1 MNPKDENEVIG
12 SGKSNEV
19 SNSPCECRVSKRDEE
34 AKRKQMGQR
43 CPSEKTEGTQEPI
56 SRKTNGHV
64 KALGERV
71 NGRPKEA
78 QQD

>member
-1 MNPKDENEVIG
+1 MPK
-12 SGKSNEV
+12 K
-19 SNSPCECRVSKRDEE
+19 
-34 AKRKQMGQR
+34 
-43 CPSEKTEGTQEPI
+43 KTKGTQEPI

-64 KALGERV
+64 KPLGERI

>member
-1 MNPKDENEVIG
+1 
-12 SGKSNEV
+12 
-19 SNSPCECRVSKRDEE
+19 
-34 AKRKQMGQR
+34 MGQG
-43 CPSEKTEGTQEPI
+43 CPKEKTKGTHEPI

-64 KALGERV
+64 KPLGERI

>member
-1 MNPKDENEVIG
+1 MGHGSPIKSVNTHVNAELVKGLRKPEESKMAKD
-12 SGKSNEV
+12 
-19 SNSPCECRVSKRDEE
+19 
-34 AKRKQMGQR
+34 AQ
-43 CPSEKTEGTQEPI
+43 EKIKGTQEPI

-64 KALGERV
+64 KPLGERI

>member
-1 MNPKDENEVIG
+1 MKLVIAHGNAELVKEMRKPKG
-12 SGKSNEV
+12 
-19 SNSPCECRVSKRDEE
+19 SKR
-34 AKRKQMGQR
+34 AKDAQ
-43 CPSEKTEGTQEPI
+43 EKKTKGTQDPI

-64 KALGERV
+64 KPLGERV